1 MRTAAICPTCAT
13 YTNAVCVLYDGPYLS
28 NLDIAPLTDLE
39 EVIGIID
46 AKVGTLQPALGF
58 TPENVAN
65 KSTST
70 SLGTSNT
77 LYPTQNAVKTYV
89 DSAVSSVKQ
98 VKVSLSSAQILTLGS
113 VPVTLVP
120 AQGAGKVIIPVSVV
134 LDYNFVTSGYST
146 NTNVFIASAS
156 SPTSIT
162 RTGVLAFVGD
172 ACTFDTP
179 INSGASN
186 ALTGNESLQIS
197 TGAGDPTGGDSTLD
211 VYVNYI
217 VVTI

>member
-46 AKVGTLQPALGF
+46 AKVATLEPLLGF

-65 KSTST
+65 KSTNT

-89 DSAVSSVKQ
+89 DSTMSVKQ

-113 VPVTLVP
+113 VPVTLVA

-134 LDYNFVTSGYST
+134 MNYNFVTSAYST
-146 NTNVFIASAS
+146 VTNLFITSSS

-162 RTGVLAFVGD
+162 RSGVLAFVSD
-172 ACTFDTP
+172 ACTFDAP

-186 ALTGNESLQIS
+186 ALTGNEALTITT
-197 TGAGDPTGGDSTLD
+197 TGGNPTGGDSTLD
-211 VYVNYI
+211 VYVSYI
-217 VVTI
+217 VITI

>member
-28 NLDIAPLTDLE
+28 NLDINPLTDLE

-89 DSAVSSVKQ
+89 DNAVSSVKQ
-98 VKVSLSSAQILTLGS
+98 VKVSLSSAQILTLGTT
-113 VPVTLVP
+113 PVTLVP

-134 LDYNFVTSGYST
+134 MNYNFITSAYST
-146 NTNVFIASAS
+146 STDVLILSPS
-156 SPTSIT
+156 SPTSII
-162 RTGVLAFVGD
+162 RTGILGFLSD

-186 ALTGNESLQIS
+186 PLTGNEVLQIS
-197 TGAGDPTGGDSTLD
+197 TGSGNPTGGDSTLD